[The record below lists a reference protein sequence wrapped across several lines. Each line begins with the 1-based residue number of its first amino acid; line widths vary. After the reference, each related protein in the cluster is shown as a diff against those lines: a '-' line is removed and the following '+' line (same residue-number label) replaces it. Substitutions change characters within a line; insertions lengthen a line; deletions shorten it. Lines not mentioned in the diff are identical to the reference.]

1 MDLSV
6 TLWNEHRVENKK
18 PEASRIY
25 PDGIGAC
32 IAEGLARHEI
42 APTLTRLDAPD
53 QGLPQ
58 PLLDATS
65 VLLWWG
71 HLAHEELSD
80 ETIARVQNRVLQGM
94 GLVVLHS
101 GHHSKIFRRL
111 MGTSCNLAWRD
122 AKGGERERVWCL
134 RPSHPIAEGLPPC
147 FEIDRDEM
155 YGEPFD
161 IPEPDELVFVS
172 WFQGGEVFRSGCT
185 FVRGRGRIFYFSP
198 GHETFPVYKNEHV
211 IRAIANGIR
220 WAHQRH
226 SDGRNL
232 QNWNRPVPDEPG
244 APRQT
249 RRVNGGD

>member
-1 MDLSV
+1 MGLSV
-6 TLWNEHRVENKK
+6 TLWNEYRVENIK
-18 PEASRIY
+18 PEASNIY

-32 IAEGLARHEI
+32 IAEGLAAHGI
-42 APTLTRLDAPD
+42 APILTRLDAPD
-53 QGLPQ
+53 QGLAQ
-58 PLLDATS
+58 SLLDATD
-65 VLLWWG
+65 VLIWWG
-71 HLAHEELSD
+71 HLAHEELTD
-80 ETIARVQNRVLQGM
+80 ETITRVQNRVLNGM

-101 GHHSKIFRRL
+101 GHHSKMFRRL

-122 AKGGERERVWCL
+122 ADAGERERVWCL

-147 FEIDRDEM
+147 FEIKQDEM

-211 IRAIANGIR
+211 IRVIANGIR
-220 WAHQRH
+220 WAKQRH

-232 QNWNRPVPDEPG
+232 QNWNRAVPDEPG

-249 RRVNGGD
+249 RK